1 VAENH
6 ENLHHVLVFFTV
18 TGIRPGSEVQ
28 AEILPPFPDHNPEGG
43 DHLIIKAGP
52 YSSLPLMLPA
62 HTAPGSKDVR
72 LQSGHYEIKLMTL
85 PRPSSTPPESSDNS
99 TTPLLDAA
107 QLTSIHP
114 TSYLCASCS
123 LPLIQSTKIH
133 VYRDLPS
140 EHWEELVEAWMCHAD
155 QKLHDHV
162 TTRGKSGFWPSA
174 GEGLVGGSYI
184 LFEGSA
190 MNQNNLH
197 LAKDSKVCIF
207 LSSCLFFLFLFLP
220 CAVVGQKEDWHWLIP
235 MAAADHIM
243 TIGIGLLKKFNWV
256 ELERTDMCYL
266 RAFTS

>member
-1 VAENH
+1 M
-6 ENLHHVLVFFTV
+6 
-18 TGIRPGSEVQ
+18 Q

-52 YSSLPLMLPA
+52 HSSLPLMLPA
-62 HTAPGSKDVR
+62 YTTPGPKDVR
-72 LQSGHYEIKLMTL
+72 MQSGHYEIKLMTL

-114 TSYLCASCS
+114 TSYLCTLYS
-123 LPLIQSTKIH
+123 LPLIQSTKID

-155 QKLHDHV
+155 QKPHDHV
-162 TTRGKSGFWPSA
+162 ATRGKSGFWPSV

-190 MNQNNLH
+190 MNQNNWH

-207 LSSCLFFLFLFLP
+207 
-220 CAVVGQKEDWHWLIP
+220 V
-235 MAAADHIM
+235 
-243 TIGIGLLKKFNWV
+243 
-256 ELERTDMCYL
+256 
-266 RAFTS
+266 

>member
-1 VAENH
+1 MAENH

-18 TGIRPGSEVQ
+18 TGIKAGTEVQ
-28 AEILPPFPDHNPEGG
+28 AEILPPFPDHNSDGG

-52 YSSLPLMLPA
+52 HFSLPLMLPA
-62 HTAPGSKDVR
+62 HTTPGPKDVR
-72 LQSGHYEIKLMTL
+72 MQSGYYEIKLLTL
-85 PRPSSTPPESSDNS
+85 PRPSSTPPEYTDNS

-123 LPLIQSTKIH
+123 LPLIQSTKIN

-140 EHWEELVEAWMCHAD
+140 EHWEELVDAWMCHAD

-162 TTRGKSGFWPSA
+162 AKRGKSGFWPSA

-184 LFEGSA
+184 LFDRSA

-207 LSSCLFFLFLFLP
+207 YLFSFSSFLLLLLV
-220 CAVVGQKEDWHWLIP
+220 VVGQKEDWRWLQP
-235 MAAADHIM
+235 TAAADHVM
-243 TIGIGLLKKFNWV
+243 TIGINPLKKFGWV
-256 ELERTDMCYL
+256 ELERTVVC
-266 RAFTS
+266 RWAFTS